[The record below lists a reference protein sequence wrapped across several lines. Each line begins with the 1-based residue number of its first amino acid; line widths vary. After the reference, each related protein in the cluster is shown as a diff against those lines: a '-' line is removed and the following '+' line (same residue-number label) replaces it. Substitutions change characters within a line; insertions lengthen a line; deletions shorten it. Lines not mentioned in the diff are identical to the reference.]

1 LVVISHDGHSIKHL
15 DVLLE
20 LDFIER
26 IPDTYP
32 QRYRTIDSDVTNEL
46 FELNSAINPIGD
58 G

>member
-1 LVVISHDGHSIKHL
+1 MISHDGHSIKHL